1 MYGAV
6 TRVHVLADDN
16 TGSEVDDEVDEE
28 HGVGDAIEDDPV
40 SAEIVVKND
49 MATGRMMRL
58 AISSTNMNTS
68 Q

>member
-40 SAEIVVKND
+40 SAEIVVEEWYGDGQND
-49 MATGRMMRL
+49 EIGD
-58 AISSTNMNTS
+58 
-68 Q
+68 